1 MLPHGQMLSSVITHA
16 MVGCVCSRR
25 AYCFCIMKSIDLNTL
40 IQKFL
45 QHRLTLALAESCTC
59 GLVAAQLASA
69 TGVSE
74 VLLGSVVTY
83 HIEAKQKLL
92 GVKKETLA
100 TYSAESQQTTNE
112 MALGLHR
119 HLPSADVCVAVTG
132 LCGPGA
138 SETPDKPVGT
148 VFVTILIEGHA
159 HEYREQFNG
168 TSDKLREQA
177 AQLVYQKLGD
187 LLQRRQELAG
197 AVQPSTKHLP
207 NQARRTA

>member
-1 MLPHGQMLSSVITHA
+1 
-16 MVGCVCSRR
+16 
-25 AYCFCIMKSIDLNTL
+25 MKAPDLNPL
-40 IQKFL
+40 VQQFL
-45 QHRLTLALAESCTC
+45 QHKLTLALAESCTC
-59 GLVAAQLASA
+59 GLVAAQLAPA

-83 HIEAKQKLL
+83 HVEAKQKLL

-119 HLPSADVCVAVTG
+119 HLPAADVCVAVTG

-148 VFVTILIEGHA
+148 VFVTILLEGHA
-159 HEYREQFNG
+159 YEYREQLSG
-168 TSDKLREQA
+168 TGDRLREQA
-177 AQLVYQKLGD
+177 AQLIYDKLAD
-187 LLQRRQELAG
+187 LLQRRQGLAG
-197 AVQPSTKHLP
+197 AVQPSTKHLAE
-207 NQARRTA
+207 QAPVHHV

>member
-1 MLPHGQMLSSVITHA
+1 
-16 MVGCVCSRR
+16 
-25 AYCFCIMKSIDLNTL
+25 MKKPDLNAL
-40 IQKFL
+40 VQQFL
-45 QHRLTLALAESCTC
+45 QHKLTLALAESCTC
-59 GLVAAQLASA
+59 GLVAAQLAPA

-83 HIEAKQKLL
+83 HVEAKQKLL

-119 HLPSADVCVAVTG
+119 RLPTADVCVAVTG

-148 VFVTILIEGHA
+148 TFVTILAEGHA
-159 HEYREQFNG
+159 YEYREQFAG
-168 TSDKLREQA
+168 TADKLREQA
-177 AQLVYQKLGD
+177 AQFIYEKLAE
-187 LLQRRQELAG
+187 LLQRRQALAG
-197 AVQPSTKHLP
+197 AAQPHTKPLP
-207 NQARRTA
+207 APGTGKTA